1 MAGEL
6 TPALRLGGIPRLG
19 GAVLRRRPNLLLA
32 LLVVPLLLFV
42 AVVFLWP
49 VLRFLWLSVD
59 NTDISSSL
67 GRTTAAL
74 AAWDPAQGAPDE
86 AAFAAL
92 VADLAEAR
100 DNGRDG
106 VLAQLINQRLVGT
119 RYLVIKTARD
129 AADGAFSGPSM
140 KAAVVAAHSGW
151 QDPAL
156 WSVIAR
162 ERSALTDY
170 YLLAS
175 LDMQRGADGAIA
187 PMPADRSIF
196 VTVLLRT
203 VWISLVVTALCAV
216 LALPLAQAIVSAPP
230 HLSRLMFA
238 LVLFPL
244 WTSLLVRTVIW
255 IIVLQKNGPVN
266 SSLMFLG
273 LVEQPLGLIYTRF
286 SLYIAMVQVLLPMM
300 VLSIASVM
308 RRVPPTYFKAA
319 LSLGAPWIVAWW
331 RVQLPLV
338 APGILA
344 GSVIVF
350 VFALGYYITPTLV
363 GGPGDQMISSFIAF
377 YTNTTLNW
385 GMAAALSVQLLL
397 ILALGAL
404 LAWSAKALLGRSAAQ

>member
-6 TPALRLGGIPRLG
+6 TPALRSTGAPLLG
-19 GAVLRRRPNLLLA
+19 GAVLRRRPNLLMA
-32 LLVVPLLLFV
+32 ILVVPLLLFV

-49 VLRFLWLSVD
+49 TLRFLALSVD
-59 NTDISSSL
+59 NSDIATSL
-67 GRTTAAL
+67 QRTTAAL
-74 AAWDPAQGAPDE
+74 VTWHPDQGTPDE
-86 AAFAAL
+86 AAFQAL

-100 DNGRDG
+100 RNGRDG
-106 VLAQLINQRLVGT
+106 VLAQLINQRLVGS
-119 RYLVIKTARD
+119 RYLVIKTAKD
-129 AADGAFSGPSM
+129 AAEGVFSGSSM
-140 KAAVVAAHSGW
+140 KASVTAAHSGW
-151 QDPAL
+151 DNPEL

-162 ERSALTDY
+162 ERSPLTDY

-175 LDMQRGADGAIA
+175 LDLQRTADGAIG
-187 PMPADRSIF
+187 PVPADRSIF

-203 VWISLVVTALCAV
+203 IWISLVVTAICAV
-216 LALPLAQAIVSAPP
+216 LALPLAQAIVSASPNV
-230 HLSRLMFA
+230 SRVMFA

-266 SSLMFLG
+266 SSLLFLG
-273 LVEQPLGLIYTRF
+273 LVDQPLGLIYTRF

-308 RRVPPTYFKAA
+308 RRVPATYFKAA

-404 LAWSAKALLGRSAAQ
+404 LAWSGRALLDRSALR